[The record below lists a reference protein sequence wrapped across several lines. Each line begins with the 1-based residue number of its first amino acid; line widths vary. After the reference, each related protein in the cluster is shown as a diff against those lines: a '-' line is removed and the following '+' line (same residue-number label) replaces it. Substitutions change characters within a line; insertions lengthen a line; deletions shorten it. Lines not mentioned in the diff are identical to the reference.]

1 MQQNEYLYSSGEFA
15 RRTGVNKRT
24 LHYYN
29 DIGLFCPAVT
39 GENGYH
45 YYSCFQFAQLEL
57 ILTLRRIGLSI
68 EEIRDYVT
76 QPKGPAVSQMMEQ
89 KIQLINESI
98 QQLLDTQDFLEQK
111 ASRLKTSMEA
121 RYGRI
126 ELCTLPER
134 RIILSEPI
142 TGRYDAADFSVA
154 ADFSLRLKQLFHL
167 YDSFGSCIPVQAL
180 QQGRFEEYESFYA
193 YCPGAAEVWDRVL
206 PAGTYLRAFC
216 IGEWS
221 RLPEVYRSILD
232 YARRERLTLIGHAYE
247 EGLNEMAIQSQS
259 DYVTMITI
267 PCQRIEEQPQGRE
280 QL

>member
-1 MQQNEYLYSSGEFA
+1 MQQNKYLYSSGEFA

-121 RYGRI
+121 RHGRI

-154 ADFSLRLKQLFHL
+154 ADFSLRLKQH
-167 YDSFGSCIPVQAL
+167 
-180 QQGRFEEYESFYA
+180 
-193 YCPGAAEVWDRVL
+193 
-206 PAGTYLRAFC
+206 
-216 IGEWS
+216 
-221 RLPEVYRSILD
+221 RLP
-232 YARRERLTLIGHAYE
+232 
-247 EGLNEMAIQSQS
+247 
-259 DYVTMITI
+259 
-267 PCQRIEEQPQGRE
+267 IES
-280 QL
+280 